1 MLQVGEFTDF
11 VTFVYKVRRAKYC
24 VNITLSF
31 KAVPRTKGV
40 KQQSDR
46 QDRSAPAQV
55 GAEGYDIMQSKTIS
69 RQACCQQ
76 QQAPKG

>member
-1 MLQVGEFTDF
+1 MSSLTLLPACTKSEE
-11 VTFVYKVRRAKYC
+11 RKY
-24 VNITLSF
+24 NITLSF

-40 KQQSDR
+40 KQQSDG